1 MTNRAQRQPGKNSLP
16 TPYEGHADFRM
27 VSAMRGMLRSVAV
40 FTVVVTA
47 CSSGGTPA
55 TTPTSVTTTTT
66 STTVPPSSSTTTT
79 EATTTT
85 VDRLAE
91 IEAIFQDLEEQ
102 RLQALYDGDRE
113 AFRALFAND
122 EYMERSMALFDL
134 VEFVAPPHPD
144 LVEVRTVLYEGDHC
158 LAAEVVTA
166 YEGILA
172 AGGTDSK
179 DVVLEYVGS
188 EWGIS
193 FVGEGWV
200 CDGPHPLSS

>member
-1 MTNRAQRQPGKNSLP
+1 
-16 TPYEGHADFRM
+16 M
-27 VSAMRGMLRSVAV
+27 VSGMRGKLKSVAV
-40 FTVVVTA
+40 LTVVVAA
-47 CSSGGTPA
+47 CSSSGTPA
-55 TTPTSVTTTTT
+55 TTPLPDTTTPT
-66 STTVPPSSSTTTT
+66 STTVPPTSSTTTT

-85 VDRLAE
+85 IDRLVE
-91 IEAIFQDLEEQ
+91 IEAIFQDLEER

-134 VEFVAPPHPD
+134 VEFAAPPQ
-144 LVEVRTVLYEGDHC
+144 LGRVEVRSILRESDGC

-166 YEGILA
+166 YEGILTG
-172 AGGTDSK
+172 GGTDSK
-179 DVVLEYVGS
+179 LVVLERVGS

-193 FVGEGWV
+193 FVGEGWA

>member
-1 MTNRAQRQPGKNSLP
+1 
-16 TPYEGHADFRM
+16 
-27 VSAMRGMLRSVAV
+27 MRGKLKSVAV
-40 FTVVVTA
+40 LAVVVAA

-66 STTVPPSSSTTTT
+66 STTVPASASTKTT

-85 VDRLAE
+85 LDRLAE
-91 IEAIFQDLEEQ
+91 IQAIFQDLEER

-134 VEFVAPPHPD
+134 VEFVAPPQPGR
-144 LVEVRTVLYEGDHC
+144 VEVVSVLYESDNCH
-158 LAAEVVTA
+158 AAEVVTA

-172 AGGTDSK
+172 QGGTDSK
-179 DVVLEYVGS
+179 VVVVEHDGS
-188 EWGIS
+188 DWGIS
-193 FVGEGWV
+193 FVGEGWA